1 MPNDLIRV
9 VLKLGIGSLN
19 MSFESVTI
27 SDFLKDVENYLI
39 PDLQR
44 DYVWRKEK
52 VTKLFDSLLF
62 KLPIASLLL
71 WEYETAESLFAFS
84 KIKSSKAAG
93 LEDAKAIQN
102 KSIIVLDGQQRL
114 TSLNILFNGDVW
126 EKGQTFYINLLD
138 KDLTSMNLEITD
150 KEEVSYLKL
159 DSKQT
164 PLSKQECWIK
174 TKSLWDVVKSGGGFI
189 ILKKELQAINGGNV
203 FAYEWT
209 EEEKLSKNF
218 ENLKAIFSI
227 GIPTICLKE
236 KDPVKLLEAFTRLN
250 NQGQALSKADL
261 IFSAAKCK
269 NAKAHAFLTKLNDEY
284 KGESDFVSNRDAIIR
299 LMFAKEI
306 GNSQVDLKG
315 LDKVLTAVV
324 LHKKFWEDNLD
335 AFNEFLEKQFT
346 GKFNLKEPAHAACI
360 IAFLY
365 LSHFEFSELSKRK
378 ISEFL
383 VRALLFAVWTASIDS
398 VIGTIAKEIKESKDK
413 DNEALLLET
422 IYQILQSKNK
432 NLDLDKKVLGKEKTK
447 DQKVFY
453 HILALQ
459 DHNENQW
466 FETRLNKHL
475 DHIFPKKLLIANNIA
490 NIEDYRN
497 KAFLPARQNI
507 VKNAKHPTKW
517 FEELTPEDK
526 QDCLKYGKLQALD
539 WDYISKLDKDANIP
553 EVYEAF
559 LQHREDLIRKSLNLT
574 N

>member
-1 MPNDLIRV
+1 M
-9 VLKLGIGSLN
+9 K
-19 MSFESVTI
+19 FESVKI
-27 SDFLKDVENYLI
+27 SDYLQDVEYYLI

-44 DYVWRKEK
+44 SYVWKEEK

-62 KLPIASLLL
+62 KLPISSLLL
-71 WEYETAESLFAFS
+71 WKYESEENLFAFY
-84 KIKSSKAAG
+84 KIKSRKDAE
-93 LEDAKAIQN
+93 LESTHATQN

-126 EKGQTFYINLLD
+126 EKEQVFYINLLA
-138 KDLTSMNLEITD
+138 KLETPET
-150 KEEVSYLKL
+150 EEVSYLKL
-159 DSKQT
+159 FKNQPSFSLT
-164 PLSKQECWIK
+164 ECWIK
-174 TKSLWDVVKSGGGFI
+174 TQTIYELAKEKGDIFE
-189 ILKKELQAINGGNV
+189 LKKVIERLAKPYPYESNIEAII
-203 FAYEWT
+203 
-209 EEEKLSKNF
+209 SKNYNKVIALF
-218 ENLKAIFSI
+218 DID
-227 GIPTICLKE
+227 IPTICLKE
-236 KDPVKLLEAFTRLN
+236 QNPDKLLEAFTRLN
-250 NQGQALSKADL
+250 NQGQSLSKADL

-269 NAKAHAFLTKLNDEY
+269 NAEAHSFLKKLSVDY
-284 KGESDFVSNRDAIIR
+284 KGESSFLSNRDAVIR

-306 GNSQVDLKG
+306 DNSQVDLKE
-315 LDKVLTAVV
+315 LEKVLTGVV
-324 LHKKFWEDNLD
+324 RHKKFWEDNLD

-365 LSHFEFSELSKRK
+365 LSHFDFSELSKRK

-398 VIGTIAKEIKESKDK
+398 VIGTIAQEIKESKD
-413 DNEALLLET
+413 DEALLLEK

-466 FETRLNKHL
+466 FETRFNKHL
-475 DHIFPKKLLIANNIA
+475 DHIFPKKVLTDNNIA

-517 FEELTPEDK
+517 FEELKHEEK

-559 LQHREDLIRKSLNLT
+559 LKHREELIRKALNLPT
-574 N
+574 S

>member
-1 MPNDLIRV
+1 MD
-9 VLKLGIGSLN
+9 
-19 MSFESVTI
+19 SVKI
-27 SDFLKDVENYLI
+27 SDYLQDVEDYLI

-44 DYVWRKEK
+44 PYVWRKEK

-71 WEYETAESLFAFS
+71 WEYETDESLFAFS
-84 KIKSSKAAG
+84 KIKSSKEAG
-93 LEDAKAIQN
+93 LEDTKAIQN

-126 EKGQTFYINLLD
+126 EKGRTFYINLLD
-138 KDLTSMNLEITD
+138 KDLTSMELEITD
-150 KEEVSYLKL
+150 KEEISYLKL

-174 TKSLWDVVKSGGGFI
+174 TKSLWSVVKSGKGWTS
-189 ILKKELQAINGGNV
+189 LQKELETINNGKPLV
-203 FAYEWT
+203 YMSEDYE
-209 EEEKLSKNF
+209 KISQNF

-227 GIPTICLKE
+227 GIPTIRLKE

-250 NQGQALSKADL
+250 NQGQSLSKADL

-269 NAKAHAFLTKLNDEY
+269 NAEAHSFLKKLSVDY
-284 KGESDFVSNRDAIIR
+284 KGESSFLSSRDAVIR
-299 LMFAKEI
+299 LMFAKEHD
-306 GNSQVDLKG
+306 NSQVDLKN
-315 LDKVLTAVV
+315 LKKVLDAVV
-324 LHKKFWEDNLD
+324 IHKKFWEANLD

-346 GKFNLKEPAHAACI
+346 GKFNLKEPADAACI

-365 LSHFEFSELSKRK
+365 LSHFEFSEPSQHK

-383 VRALLFAVWTASIDS
+383 IRALLFAVWTASIDS
-398 VIGTIAKEIKESKDK
+398 VIGTIAQEIKDSK
-413 DNEALLLET
+413 DNEALLLEK

-432 NLDLDKKVLGKEKTK
+432 DLNLDKKVLGKEKTK

-459 DHNENQW
+459 DHKQNQW
-466 FETRLNKHL
+466 FETKSQKDL
-475 DHIFPKKLLIANNIA
+475 DHIFPKKLLTDNDIA

-497 KAFLPARQNI
+497 KAFLPSRIN
-507 VKNAKHPTKW
+507 KSKSAKHPTKW

-539 WDYISKLDKDANIP
+539 WEYISKIDKDANIP

-559 LQHREDLIRKSLNLT
+559 LKHREVLIRKALNLS